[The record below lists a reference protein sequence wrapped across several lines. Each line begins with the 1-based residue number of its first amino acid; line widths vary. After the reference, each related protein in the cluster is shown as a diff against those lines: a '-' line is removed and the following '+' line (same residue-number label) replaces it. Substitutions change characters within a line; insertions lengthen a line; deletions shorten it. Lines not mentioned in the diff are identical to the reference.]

1 MGAMDIVKDIISTL
15 LFPIKPIIEPI
26 LLLVDLVLG
35 IIEIAIKVAEIF
47 PRIIE
52 IIFYVINPTKLLKD
66 ILFSFTTGVTM
77 VLEAVFDNL
86 FGDMRSYFSK
96 PQSGSNDGDPAS
108 DSLCFGETYI
118 ATLIMVLCPPL
129 YITLS
134 EGLKAFPQI
143 VFCCVLTYFYYI
155 PGLMYAILY

>member
-1 MGAMDIVKDIISTL
+1 MVVMDIVKDIISNI

-26 LLLVDLVLG
+26 LLLVDLILG
-35 IIEIAIKVAEIF
+35 IIEIAIKIAEIF

-66 ILFSFTTGVTM
+66 ILFAFTTGISM
-77 VLEAVFDNL
+77 VVEAVLDNL
-86 FGDMRSYFSK
+86 FGDIRNYFSK

-108 DSLCFGETYI
+108 DSVCFGETYL

-129 YITLS
+129 YLTLS
-134 EGLKAFPQI
+134 EGLVALPQI

>member
-1 MGAMDIVKDIISTL
+1 MLDIVLAPLD
-15 LFPIKPIIEPI
+15 PIIGPI
-26 LLLVDLVLG
+26 LSLGKGIITMTMLL
-35 IIEIAIKVAEIF
+35 IEIAKLV

-66 ILFSFTTGVTM
+66 ILFAFTTGISM
-77 VLEAVFDNL
+77 VVEAVLDNL
-86 FGDMRSYFSK
+86 FGDIRNYFSK

-108 DSLCFGETYI
+108 DSVCFGETYL

-129 YITLS
+129 YLTLS
-134 EGLKAFPQI
+134 EGLFALPQI

>member
-1 MGAMDIVKDIISTL
+1 MGWTLIMDFFLSLIDFCEKAIFIVMKIVML
-15 LFPIKPIIEPI
+15 L
-26 LLLVDLVLG
+26 
-35 IIEIAIKVAEIF
+35 
-47 PRIIE
+47 PRVFE

-66 ILFSFTTGVTM
+66 ILFSFTDGTIM
-77 VLEAVFDNL
+77 VYKAVVNNL

-108 DSLCFGETYI
+108 DSVCFGETYI

-129 YITLS
+129 YIALS
-134 EGLKAFPQI
+134 EGIKAFSQI

>member
-1 MGAMDIVKDIISTL
+1 MLDIVLAPLDPIIS
-15 LFPIKPIIEPI
+15 PI
-26 LLLVDLVLG
+26 LSLGKGLITMTMLL
-35 IIEIAIKVAEIF
+35 IEIAKLV

-66 ILFSFTTGVTM
+66 ILFAFTTGISM
-77 VLEAVFDNL
+77 VVEAVLDNL
-86 FGDMRSYFSK
+86 FGDIRNYFSK

-108 DSLCFGETYI
+108 DSVCFGETYL

-129 YITLS
+129 YLTLS
-134 EGLKAFPQI
+134 EGLFALPQI

>member
-1 MGAMDIVKDIISTL
+1 MLDIVLAPLD
-15 LFPIKPIIEPI
+15 PIMGPI
-26 LLLVDLVLG
+26 LSLVKG
-35 IIEIAIKVAEIF
+35 IITMIMLAGEIAKLV

-66 ILFSFTTGVTM
+66 IIFSFTTGVTM

>member
-1 MGAMDIVKDIISTL
+1 MLDIVLAPLD
-15 LFPIKPIIEPI
+15 PIIGPI
-26 LLLVDLVLG
+26 LSLVKGFVTLIMLAV
-35 IIEIAIKVAEIF
+35 EIAKLV

-77 VLEAVFDNL
+77 VIEAVFNNL

-108 DSLCFGETYI
+108 DSVCFGETYL

-129 YITLS
+129 YIALS
-134 EGLKAFPQI
+134 EGLRSFPQI
-143 VFCCVLTYFYYI
+143 VFCCLLTYFYYI

>member
-1 MGAMDIVKDIISTL
+1 MGWTLIMDFFLSLIDFCEKAIFIVMKIVMFL
-15 LFPIKPIIEPI
+15 
-26 LLLVDLVLG
+26 
-35 IIEIAIKVAEIF
+35 
-47 PRIIE
+47 PRIFE
-52 IIFYVINPTKLLKD
+52 IIFYVINPTKLLRD
-66 ILFSFTTGVTM
+66 LLFSFTDGTIM
-77 VLEAVFDNL
+77 VYKAVVNNL

-108 DSLCFGETYI
+108 DSVCFGETYM

-129 YITLS
+129 YVALS
-134 EGLKAFPQI
+134 EGLKAFPQV

>member
-1 MGAMDIVKDIISTL
+1 MGWTLIMDFFLSLIDFCEKAIFIVMKIVML
-15 LFPIKPIIEPI
+15 L
-26 LLLVDLVLG
+26 
-35 IIEIAIKVAEIF
+35 
-47 PRIIE
+47 PRVFE

-66 ILFSFTTGVTM
+66 ILFSITDGALM
-77 VLEAVFDNL
+77 VISAVFDNL

>member
-1 MGAMDIVKDIISTL
+1 MLDIVLAPLDPIIS
-15 LFPIKPIIEPI
+15 PI
-26 LLLVDLVLG
+26 LSLGKGLITMTMLL
-35 IIEIAIKVAEIF
+35 IEIAKLV

-66 ILFSFTTGVTM
+66 ILFAFTTGISM
-77 VLEAVFDNL
+77 VVEAVLDNL
-86 FGDMRSYFSK
+86 FGDIRNYFSK

-108 DSLCFGETYI
+108 DSVCFGETYL

-129 YITLS
+129 YLTLS
-134 EGLKAFPQI
+134 EGLVALPQI

>member
-1 MGAMDIVKDIISTL
+1 MGWTLIMDFFLSLIEFCEKAIFIIMEIVML
-15 LFPIKPIIEPI
+15 L
-26 LLLVDLVLG
+26 
-35 IIEIAIKVAEIF
+35 
-47 PRIIE
+47 PRIFE

-66 ILFSFTTGVTM
+66 ILFALTDGIRM
-77 VLEAVFDNL
+77 VVEAVFDNL
-86 FGDMRSYFSK
+86 FGDMRTFFSK

-108 DSLCFGETYI
+108 DSVCFGETYL

-129 YITLS
+129 YLTLS
-134 EGLKAFPQI
+134 EGLVALPQI